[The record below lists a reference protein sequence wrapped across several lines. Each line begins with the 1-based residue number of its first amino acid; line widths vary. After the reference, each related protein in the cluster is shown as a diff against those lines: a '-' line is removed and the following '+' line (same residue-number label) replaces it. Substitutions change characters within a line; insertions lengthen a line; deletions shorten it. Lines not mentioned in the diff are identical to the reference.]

1 MDLSFH
7 GLVTFIVAS
16 ALVDI
21 YIYICEDVNST
32 DVRTVDISCKAYNF
46 RFFKTSC
53 VTQRHVLRV
62 LSTIVPWIL
71 PIAGKSFKFITRNHS
86 NV

>member
-1 MDLSFH
+1 MLWHMDLSFH

-53 VTQRHVLRV
+53 GKNIPNIS
-62 LSTIVPWIL
+62 LSI
-71 PIAGKSFKFITRNHS
+71 
-86 NV
+86 